1 MTRFLHD
8 QFAKDYLETLLE
20 PFGKVESSRRVSGEA
35 QQIDAWF
42 EPSRENLSGLE
53 ALGVLGKMAKTP
65 SIFEPHRNPV
75 TPDEI
80 CDCLLKW
87 LLVKGESKRQ
97 ARRNQTPF
105 SLEKTP
111 QLWILTPTASVTVL
125 SGFNA
130 VSVPNELRGFYTLGN
145 SLRTN
150 IIILHQLP
158 RIPETLWLRVL
169 GRDRVQREAID
180 ELENL
185 TEENPFRQV
194 ALELL
199 YTLRE
204 NLELK
209 EELELEERE
218 LIMRLAPLYQQKK
231 EKLQQE
237 AEQRGKTIA
246 QREIA
251 QKLFRQGMEINQ
263 IAELTELS
271 VEEIAKLNRD
281 TAE

>member
-1 MTRFLHD
+1 M
-8 QFAKDYLETLLE
+8 
-20 PFGKVESSRRVSGEA
+20 
-35 QQIDAWF
+35 
-42 EPSRENLSGLE
+42 
-53 ALGVLGKMAKTP
+53 
-65 SIFEPHRNPV
+65 
-75 TPDEI
+75 
-80 CDCLLKW
+80 
-87 LLVKGESKRQ
+87 
-97 ARRNQTPF
+97 
-105 SLEKTP
+105 
-111 QLWILTPTASVTVL
+111 
-125 SGFNA
+125 
-130 VSVPNELRGFYTLGN
+130 
-145 SLRTN
+145 
-150 IIILHQLP
+150 
-158 RIPETLWLRVL
+158 VL